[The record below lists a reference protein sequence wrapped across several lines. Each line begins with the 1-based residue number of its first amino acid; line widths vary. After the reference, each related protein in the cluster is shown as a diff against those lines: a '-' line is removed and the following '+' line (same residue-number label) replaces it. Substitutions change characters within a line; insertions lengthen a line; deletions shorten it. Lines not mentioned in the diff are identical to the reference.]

1 VSLRIE
7 QLSVVYRD
15 ADHGLLALDGID
27 LELAPG
33 RITALV
39 GESGSGKTTLGKA
52 SMRLLAEN
60 AQINGSIL
68 LAGRPVLGLS
78 ETDFNAWRWSRIA
91 MVFQNGA
98 ASLNPVQC
106 ILDQV
111 AEPLIVHQGLP
122 RGQARGQA
130 GRSLAELGLP
140 AGLHERFPHELSGG
154 QIQKALLAMALIL
167 DPEVVIL
174 DEPTAALDP
183 MTRSFVAGVIGALR
197 PRGKAVLLITHDL
210 ELADM
215 LGDTI
220 VVLYLGQV
228 MEVLPAGKLF
238 DRPRH
243 PYTLAL
249 GRSYPRLDA
258 AKDLGGIRGDAFYR
272 RLHAHPAG
280 NGSAHSHTVSPD
292 SAHENGHAPTGGC
305 LFYPRCTQAVEDC
318 AQAPVALETAGAGRL
333 RCRRGGI
340 VSRLHLEGV
349 AKRYG
354 PVQALAPTDLTLQAG
369 EVLCLVGETGSGKST
384 LAMIAAGVLGADQ
397 GRRRFEDRD
406 MDQWLRRDY
415 KSLARRIGVVYQNP
429 AEAVSHRLCVAD
441 IVAEPLQIHGRLP
454 DPTAIAARVAE
465 LLAMVRLPANP
476 EFLRRYPHELNLG
489 SVQRVCL
496 ARALALSPGLLV
508 ADEPTSALDPSV
520 QAKVLKM
527 ILELQ
532 IENGLTLLF
541 VTHDIGLARKIADR
555 IAVMHAGALVEI
567 GPAAA
572 VLGRPIHPYTRML
585 VNGAGRAADGAGTA
599 PSIPPPG
606 CAFAQRCPD
615 ATEVC
620 FYRAP
625 EGIGSDPLRHDA
637 ACHLDAANRT

>member
-1 VSLRIE
+1 MSLRIE

-27 LELAPG
+27 LELVPG

-52 SMRLLAEN
+52 GMRLLAEN
-60 AQINGSIL
+60 AQISGNIL
-68 LAGRPVLGLS
+68 LDGRPVLGLS
-78 ETDFNAWRWSRIA
+78 EPEFNACRWSRIA
-91 MVFQNGA
+91 MVFQSGA

-111 AEPLIVHQGLP
+111 AEPLVVHRGLTS
-122 RGQARGQA
+122 GQARGQA
-130 GRSLAELGLP
+130 GRSLAEFGLP
-140 AGLHERFPHELSGG
+140 AGLHARFPHELSGG

-183 MTRSFVAGVIGALR
+183 MTRSFMAGVIGALR

-210 ELADM
+210 ELADT

-228 MEVLPAGKLF
+228 MEVLPGGTLF
-238 DRPRH
+238 DNPQH

-280 NGSAHSHTVSPD
+280 NGGAHTHTVAPD
-292 SAHENGHAPTGGC
+292 SAHENGHAPSDGC
-305 LFYPRCTQAVEDC
+305 LFYPRCTQAVADC
-318 AQAPVALETAGAGRL
+318 AQAPVALEAAGVRRL

-349 AKRYG
+349 SKRYG

-429 AEAVSHRLCVAD
+429 AEAVSHRLSVAD
-441 IVAEPLQIHGRLP
+441 IVAEPLRIHGRPP
-454 DPTAIAARVAE
+454 DPTAIAARVTE
-465 LLAMVRLPANP
+465 LLAMVRLPLNP

-489 SVQRVCL
+489 AVQRVCL

-555 IAVMHAGALVEI
+555 IAVMYAGALVEI

-572 VLGRPIHPYTRML
+572 VLGHPIHPYTRML
-585 VNGAGRAADGAGTA
+585 VNGAGRIPGGAGSA
-599 PSIPPPG
+599 PPASPSG
-606 CAFAQRCPD
+606 CAFAQRCPE
-615 ATEVC
+615 ATEIC
-620 FYRAP
+620 RHRAP
-625 EGIGSDPLRHDA
+625 ERIGSDPHRHA
-637 ACHLDAANRT
+637 AVCHTGAAS

>member
-27 LELAPG
+27 LELEPG

-52 SMRLLAEN
+52 IMRLLAEN
-60 AQINGSIL
+60 AQISGSIL
-68 LAGRPVLGLS
+68 LDGRPVLGLC
-78 ETDFNAWRWSRIA
+78 EPDFNALRWSRIA
-91 MVFQNGA
+91 MVFQKGA

-111 AEPLIVHQGLP
+111 AEPLIVHQGLS
-122 RGQARGQA
+122 RAQAREQA
-130 GRSLAELGLP
+130 GRSLAELDLP
-140 AGLHERFPHELSGG
+140 AHLHERFPHELSGG

-167 DPEVVIL
+167 DPEIVIL

-183 MTRSFVAGVIGALR
+183 MTRSFVAGIIDALR
-197 PRGKAVLLITHDL
+197 PRDKAVLLITHDL
-210 ELADM
+210 ELADT

-220 VVLYLGQV
+220 AVLYLGQV
-228 MEVLPAGKLF
+228 MELLPGGTMF
-238 DRPRH
+238 DNPQH

-249 GRSYPRLDA
+249 GRSYPRA
-258 AKDLGGIRGDAFYR
+258 GAFKDLGGIRGDAFYR
-272 RLHAHPAG
+272 QLHTHPT
-280 NGSAHSHTVSPD
+280 GSESSHSHTVAPD
-292 SAHENGHAPTGGC
+292 SIHENGHAPSGGC

-318 AQAPVALETAGAGRL
+318 GRTPIALEAAGTQRL

-340 VSRLHLEGV
+340 ISQLHIEGV
-349 AKRYG
+349 SKRYG

-384 LAMIAAGVLGADQ
+384 LAMIAAGVLSPDE
-397 GRRRFEDRD
+397 GRRRFESRD
-406 MDQWLRRDY
+406 MDQWFRHDY

-441 IVAEPLQIHGRLP
+441 IVAEPLRIHNLP
-454 DPTAIAARVAE
+454 PGPSAVAARVAK
-465 LLAMVRLPANP
+465 LLAMVRLPASP
-476 EFLRRYPHELNLG
+476 EFLQRYPHELNLG
-489 SVQRVCL
+489 AVQRVCL

-527 ILELQ
+527 ILDLQ
-532 IENGLTLLF
+532 IENGLSLLF

-555 IAVMHAGALVEI
+555 IAVMHAGTLVEI

-585 VNGAGRAADGAGTA
+585 VNGTGKLFGMAGQGPFT
-599 PSIPPPG
+599 PQSG
-606 CAFAQRCPD
+606 CAFAPRCPE
-615 ATEVC
+615 ATEFC
-620 FYRAP
+620 FHSAP
-625 EGIGSDPLRHDA
+625 QAVGSDPHRQAA
-637 ACHLDAANRT
+637 ACHLKAAR

>member
-1 VSLRIE
+1 
-7 QLSVVYRD
+7 
-15 ADHGLLALDGID
+15 
-27 LELAPG
+27 
-33 RITALV
+33 
-39 GESGSGKTTLGKA
+39 
-52 SMRLLAEN
+52 MRLLAEN
-60 AQINGSIL
+60 AQISGNIL
-68 LAGRPVLGLS
+68 LDGRPVLGLS
-78 ETDFNAWRWSRIA
+78 ESEFNALRWSRIA
-91 MVFQNGA
+91 MVFQSGA

-111 AEPLIVHQGLP
+111 AEPLVVHRGLTSD
-122 RGQARGQA
+122 QARAQA
-130 GRSLAELGLP
+130 GCSLAEFGLP
-140 AGLHERFPHELSGG
+140 AGLHARFPHELSGG

-183 MTRSFVAGVIGALR
+183 MTRSFMAGVIGALR

-210 ELADM
+210 ELADT

-228 MEVLPAGKLF
+228 MEVLPGGTLF
-238 DRPRH
+238 DNPQH

-280 NGSAHSHTVSPD
+280 NGGAHTHTVAPD
-292 SAHENGHAPTGGC
+292 SAHENGHAPSDGC
-305 LFYPRCTQAVEDC
+305 LFYPRCTQAVADC
-318 AQAPVALETAGAGRL
+318 AQAPVALEAAGVRRL

-349 AKRYG
+349 SKRYG

-429 AEAVSHRLCVAD
+429 AEAVSHRLSVAD
-441 IVAEPLQIHGRLP
+441 IVAEPLRIHGRPP
-454 DPTAIAARVAE
+454 DPTAIAARVTE
-465 LLAMVRLPANP
+465 LLAMVRLPLNP

-489 SVQRVCL
+489 AVQRVCL

-541 VTHDIGLARKIADR
+541 VTHDIGLACKIADR
-555 IAVMHAGALVEI
+555 IAVMYAGALVEI

-572 VLGRPIHPYTRML
+572 VLGHPIHPYTRML
-585 VNGAGRAADGAGTA
+585 VNGAGRIPGGAGSA
-599 PSIPPPG
+599 PPASPSG
-606 CAFAQRCPD
+606 CAFAQRCPE
-615 ATEVC
+615 ATEIC
-620 FYRAP
+620 RHPAP
-625 EGIGSDPLRHDA
+625 ERIGSDPHRHA
-637 ACHLDAANRT
+637 AVCHTGAAS

>member
-1 VSLRIE
+1 MSLRIE

-27 LELAPG
+27 LELVPG

-52 SMRLLAEN
+52 GMRLLAEN
-60 AQINGSIL
+60 AQISGNIL
-68 LAGRPVLGLS
+68 LDGRPVLGLS
-78 ETDFNAWRWSRIA
+78 EPEFNACRWSRIA
-91 MVFQNGA
+91 MVFQSGA

-111 AEPLIVHQGLP
+111 AEPLVVHRGLTSD
-122 RGQARGQA
+122 RARGQA
-130 GRSLAELGLP
+130 GRSLAEFGLP
-140 AGLHERFPHELSGG
+140 AGLHARFPHELSGG

-183 MTRSFVAGVIGALR
+183 MTRSFMAGVIGALR

-210 ELADM
+210 ELADT

-228 MEVLPAGKLF
+228 MEVLPGGTLF
-238 DRPRH
+238 DNPQH

-280 NGSAHSHTVSPD
+280 NGGAHTHTVAPD
-292 SAHENGHAPTGGC
+292 SAHENGHAPSDGC
-305 LFYPRCTQAVEDC
+305 LFYPRCTQAVADC
-318 AQAPVALETAGAGRL
+318 AQAPVALEAAGVRRL

-349 AKRYG
+349 SKRYG

-429 AEAVSHRLCVAD
+429 AEAVSHRLSVAD
-441 IVAEPLQIHGRLP
+441 IVAEPLRIHGRPP
-454 DPTAIAARVAE
+454 DPTAIAARVTE
-465 LLAMVRLPANP
+465 LLAMVRLPLNP

-489 SVQRVCL
+489 AVQRVCL

-555 IAVMHAGALVEI
+555 IAVMYAGALVEI

-572 VLGRPIHPYTRML
+572 VLGHPIHPYTRML
-585 VNGAGRAADGAGTA
+585 VNGAGRIPGGAGSA
-599 PSIPPPG
+599 PPASPSG
-606 CAFAQRCPD
+606 CAFAQRCPE
-615 ATEVC
+615 ATEIC
-620 FYRAP
+620 RHRAP
-625 EGIGSDPLRHDA
+625 ERIGSDPHRHA
-637 ACHLDAANRT
+637 AVCHTGAAS